1 MKKAGS
7 NPNIAKNGTLPK
19 NFAAPPQPGG
29 ANFGTGNQGMY
40 VATPLAA
47 MTAGPVYAIVVHDYV
62 AQQPDELNLKKGSRI
77 QVTKKDPQG

>member
-1 MKKAGS
+1 
-7 NPNIAKNGTLPK
+7 
-19 NFAAPPQPGG
+19 
-29 ANFGTGNQGMY
+29 MY